1 MVPSNS
7 RYFPDRKEWREWLEN
22 NCGTETEI
30 WLIYYKKHTG
40 VKRIQYDDAV
50 EEAICF
56 GWIDSTVK
64 RIDDKRFMQKFTP
77 RKEKS
82 NWSELNKRRAA
93 RMIKTGLM
101 TEAGM
106 VKVRAAKENGEWGKS
121 RKKTIGT
128 AIPPDLE
135 AALSEKDGAAM
146 NFKRMAPSY
155 RKNFIGWIEAA
166 KREETRRKRIVET
179 VEMAKRNEKPGM
191 K

>member
-7 RYFPDRKEWREWLEN
+7 RYFLGRKEWREWLEN
-22 NCGTETEI
+22 NRDTETEI

-40 VKRIQYDDAV
+40 VERIQYDDAV

-56 GWIDSTVK
+56 GWIDSIVK
-64 RIDDKRFMQKFTP
+64 RIDDERFMQKFTP

-82 NWSELNKRRAA
+82 NWSKLNKGRAE
-93 RMIKTGLM
+93 RMIKTGSM

-106 VKVRAAKENGEWGKS
+106 VKVRAAKKNGEWNETGQ
-121 RKKTIGT
+121 KTIGRSL
-128 AIPPDLE
+128 PLDLE
-135 AALSEKDGAAM
+135 MALSKSDEAVA

-155 RKNFIGWIEAA
+155 RRNYIGWIEAA
-166 KREETRRKRIVET
+166 RREETRRKRIEQT
-179 VEMAKRNEKPGM
+179 VEMVKRNEKPGM